1 MSQGSIFYAML
12 DNHYV
17 IKFTGEV
24 RLTLCSSLD
33 AHLEKVISSNECEHV
48 LIDVTEA
55 ICLDST
61 TLGLI
66 AKLAIRAKN
75 QGLPVPVLVSTH
87 DDVTRTLLSMGFD
100 QVFVLLDLL
109 PLTQY
114 ELIQVPLVQESV
126 EEMQERII
134 KAHKILMS
142 LNDSNYEAFN
152 SLIAVLEKK

>member
-1 MSQGSIFYAML
+1 MSQGSIYYALL

-33 AHLEKVISSNECEHV
+33 THIEKVISSNECEHV
-48 LIDVTEA
+48 LVDVTEA

-75 QGLPVPVLVSTH
+75 QGLPAPVLVSTH

-100 QVFVLLDLL
+100 QIFVLLDVL

-114 ELIQVPLVQESV
+114 ELVQVPIVQESV
-126 EEMQERII
+126 EVMQERII
-134 KAHKILMS
+134 KAHKVLMS

-152 SLIAVLEKK
+152 NLIAVLEKK

>member
-1 MSQGSIFYAML
+1 MNQGSIHYALL

-24 RLTLCSSLD
+24 RLTQCSSLG
-33 AHLEKVISSNECEHV
+33 AHIEKVISSDECEHV
-48 LIDVTEA
+48 LVDVTEA
-55 ICLDST
+55 TCLDST

-66 AKLAIRAKN
+66 AKLAVRAKN
-75 QGLPVPVLVSTH
+75 RGLPAPMVVSTH

-100 QVFVLLDLL
+100 QIFVFLDVL

-114 ELIQVPLVQESV
+114 ELIQVPLIQESA
-126 EEMQERII
+126 EQMQQRII
-134 KAHKILMS
+134 KAHKVLMS

-152 SLIAVLEKK
+152 SLIAALEEK

>member
-66 AKLAIRAKN
+66 AKLAIRAKS
-75 QGLPVPVLVSTH
+75 QGLPAPMLVSTH

-100 QVFVLLDLL
+100 QVFVLLDVL

>member
-1 MSQGSIFYAML
+1 MSQGSIYYAVR

-17 IKFTGEV
+17 IKFVGEV

-33 AHLEKVISSNECEHV
+33 AHIERIISSNECKHILV
-48 LIDVTEA
+48 DVTEA
-55 ICLDST
+55 TCLDST

-66 AKLAIRAKN
+66 AKLAVRAKN
-75 QGLPVPVLVSTH
+75 QGLPAPVLVSTH

-100 QVFVLLDLL
+100 QIFVFLDVL
-109 PLTQY
+109 PLTQC
-114 ELIQVPLVQESV
+114 ELIQVPVVHESV

-134 KAHKILMS
+134 KAHKVLMS

>member
-1 MSQGSIFYAML
+1 MSQGSICYAFL

-33 AHLEKVISSNECEHV
+33 AHIEKVISSHECDHV
-48 LIDVTEA
+48 LVDVTEA
-55 ICLDST
+55 TCLDST

-66 AKLAIRAKN
+66 AKLAVRAKN
-75 QGLPVPVLVSTH
+75 EGLPAPMLVSTH

-100 QVFVLLDLL
+100 QIFVFLDVL

-126 EEMQERII
+126 EVTQERII

-152 SLIAVLEKK
+152 GLIAVLEKK

>member
-1 MSQGSIFYAML
+1 MSQGSIYYALL

-33 AHLEKVISSNECEHV
+33 AHIEKVISSNECEHV
-48 LIDVTEA
+48 LVDVTEA
-55 ICLDST
+55 LCLDST

-75 QGLPVPVLVSTH
+75 KGLPAPVLVSTH
-87 DDVTRTLLSMGFD
+87 NDVTRTLLSMGFD
-100 QVFVLLDLL
+100 QIFVLLDVL

-114 ELIQVPLVQESV
+114 ELTQVPMVQESV
-126 EEMQERII
+126 EAMQERII

-142 LNDSNYEAFN
+142 LSDSNYEAFN

>member
-75 QGLPVPVLVSTH
+75 QGLPAPMLVSTH

-100 QVFVLLDLL
+100 QVFVLLDVL

>member
-1 MSQGSIFYAML
+1 MNQGSIFYAMR

-33 AHLEKVISSNECEHV
+33 AHIEKVVSSNECEHV
-48 LIDVTEA
+48 LVDLTEA

-66 AKLAIRAKN
+66 AKLAIRAKD
-75 QGLPVPVLVSTH
+75 QGLPVPVLVSIH
-87 DDVTRTLLSMGFD
+87 EDVTRTLLSMGFD
-100 QVFVLLDLL
+100 QIFVLLDVL

-114 ELIQVPLVQESV
+114 ELVQVPLVQESV

-134 KAHKILMS
+134 KSHKILMS

>member
-1 MSQGSIFYAML
+1 MSQGTIYYALL

-33 AHLEKVISSNECEHV
+33 AHIEKVISSNECEHV
-48 LIDVTEA
+48 LVDVTEA

-75 QGLPVPVLVSTH
+75 QGLPAPVLVSTH

-100 QVFVLLDLL
+100 QIFVLLDVL

-114 ELIQVPLVQESV
+114 ELVQVPIVQESV
-126 EEMQERII
+126 EVMQERII
-134 KAHKILMS
+134 KAHKVLMS

-152 SLIAVLEKK
+152 NLIAVLEKK